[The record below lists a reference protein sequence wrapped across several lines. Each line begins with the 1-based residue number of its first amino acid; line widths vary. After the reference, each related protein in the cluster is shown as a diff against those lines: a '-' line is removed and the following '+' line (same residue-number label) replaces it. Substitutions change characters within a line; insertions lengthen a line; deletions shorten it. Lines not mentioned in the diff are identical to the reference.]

1 MAPLGRAARWL
12 VRGLGGATGAGVGVQ
27 TTPEGEDPLLRGL
40 AGAVTGGVMGP
51 MAIGTLARGKGKLGK
66 IRDFTYFSMLS
77 SPDTIARGG
86 FGAVGGAM
94 AAGVELG
101 LDGIMTLDPKKI
113 ARGGKILGSLA
124 TEGVGIWGK
133 AMAASPEQFTR
144 MQRRYLGEVGQ
155 VQEYTGGRGIGRMFS
170 APDMAAV
177 NAMQRGGYSKA
188 AAKRFTLT
196 GTPQTRTGKWV
207 LDVAQPGQ
215 RWGPGAE
222 FAATQSAPFARVGVL
237 GLEKGLERMPLVGMF
252 GKTRRAGAAGPG
264 RTISEKL
271 AQQATGTA
279 AAGAGYLGEDYID
292 PRLSMLMGPIA
303 GPAFLPLVAGREYRR
318 QRERGRKGAGGVLS
332 AGGETVKEMSPFGFQ
347 PFGLFT
353 SPATELPRRV
363 IPAGVADVARAID
376 PAFERERGVSALED
390 RRQRGEYAGEPVLAP
405 WKARL
410 PGLREELPETFAPA
424 DVFGR
429 PRYATP
435 EVIAGAEE
443 SPVLRGLL
451 RTVAP
456 ALRSAE
462 PAAMP
467 ESDPLL
473 SQLRELGIELQPPS
487 SRVTLPG
494 TGLPLKQTAES
505 ARDVQA
511 LGGISPQLAVPIVLQ
526 LMSQPQFKDMPPAR
540 KRYYA
545 QLLMRR
551 IQGRLSRALSS
562 ARLATALSGGAQPPT
577 AFTE

>member
-1 MAPLGRAARWL
+1 LAPLGRAARWL

-40 AGAVTGGVMGP
+40 GGAVTGGVLGP
-51 MAIGTLARGKGKLGK
+51 MAASTLARGKGPLGK

-94 AAGVELG
+94 SAGVELG

-113 ARGGKILGSLA
+113 ARGSKILGSLA

-144 MQRRYLGEVGQ
+144 MQRRYLGEVGG
-155 VQEYTGGRGIGRMFS
+155 VQEYTGGRGVGRLFS

-177 NAMQRGGYSKA
+177 NAMQRGGYSRA

-196 GTPQTRTGKWV
+196 GAPQSRAGKFV
-207 LDVAQPGQ
+207 LKFAQPEE
-215 RWGPGAE
+215 RHGPLAE

-237 GLEKGLERMPLVGMF
+237 GLEKGLERLPLAGMF
-252 GKTRRAGAAGPG
+252 GKTRRKGAAGPG

-279 AAGAGYLGEDYID
+279 AAGAGYLGEDYVD
-292 PRLSMLMGPIA
+292 PRLSMVLGPLA
-303 GPAFLPLVAGREYRR
+303 GPAFLPLVAGREFRR
-318 QRERGRKGAGGVLS
+318 QEERGRKGAGAAASTL
-332 AGGETVKEMSPFGFQ
+332 GETVKELSPFGFQ

-353 SPATELPRRV
+353 STATELPRRI

-376 PAFERERGVSALED
+376 PAFERERSVSALED
-390 RRQRGEYAGEPVLAP
+390 LRQRGEYAGEPILGPV
-405 WKARL
+405 KARL
-410 PGLREELPETFAPA
+410 PGLREELPETFAPV

-429 PRYATP
+429 QRYATP

-456 ALRSAE
+456 ALQSAE